1 MIETLF
7 EIKSKTG
14 EIIATNLPPE
24 FGFNLGELK
33 GRIKLAKCPI
43 SGEQMRHGYFESEVG
58 KIYLASY
65 TAPTNKIFR
74 RYFEACEF
82 FVPTLAQSV
91 DVQKNSVKQNFRR
104 FKHNLVTHHT
114 NIIQQLEST
123 FPIDTAEKGI
133 HNQIEFV
140 QKILADDPKEAAVAI
155 LKVIKSANLMK
166 SEFDV
171 YDMLSSDKPVLEFY
185 YHNPHKLVLLVLN
198 PFWLEFIE
206 KGVRIDVRE
215 CSCEV
220 SVDYKSIAVVFS
232 HMFENASKY
241 SASDSTLRISFV
253 ENGLSMTIVF
263 EMISLKIKPEEK
275 DKIFDEEFSGEYAKG
290 LALSGNG
297 IGMSI
302 VKNLLSLNKG
312 SIELEIDTDPSA
324 RKTIMGIP
332 FEKNIF
338 KITLPKR
345 GV

>member
-1 MIETLF
+1 MIDTLF
-7 EIKSKTG
+7 EIKSKSG

-24 FGFNLGELK
+24 FVYNSVELI
-33 GRIKLAKCPI
+33 GRIGITTCPI
-43 SGEQMRHGYFESEVG
+43 SGNQMRHGYFESENG
-58 KIYLASY
+58 KVYLASY
-65 TAPTNKIFR
+65 SAPTNKIFR

-82 FVPTLAQSV
+82 FIPTLVQSV
-91 DVQKNSVKQNFRR
+91 DVQKNAVKQNFRR

-171 YDMLSSDKPVLEFY
+171 YDMLSSDKPLLEFY

-206 KGVRIDVRE
+206 RGIRIDVRE
-215 CSCEV
+215 CGCEIL
-220 SVDYKSIAVVFS
+220 VDYKSIAVVFS
-232 HMFENASKY
+232 HMFENTSKY

-253 ENGLSMTIVF
+253 ENPNSVTIVF
-263 EMISLKIKPEEK
+263 DMISLKINPEEK
-275 DKIFDEEFSGEYAKG
+275 DRIFDEEFSGEYAKG
-290 LALSGNG
+290 LALAGNG

-302 VKNLLSLNKG
+302 VKNLLALNKS
-312 SIELEIDTDPSA
+312 SIELDIDTDPAS

>member
-1 MIETLF
+1 
-7 EIKSKTG
+7 
-14 EIIATNLPPE
+14 
-24 FGFNLGELK
+24 
-33 GRIKLAKCPI
+33 
-43 SGEQMRHGYFESEVG
+43 
-58 KIYLASY
+58 
-65 TAPTNKIFR
+65 
-74 RYFEACEF
+74 
-82 FVPTLAQSV
+82 
-91 DVQKNSVKQNFRR
+91 
-104 FKHNLVTHHT
+104 
-114 NIIQQLEST
+114 
-123 FPIDTAEKGI
+123 
-133 HNQIEFV
+133 
-140 QKILADDPKEAAVAI
+140 
-155 LKVIKSANLMK
+155 
-166 SEFDV
+166 
-171 YDMLSSDKPVLEFY
+171 MLSSDKPVLEFY

-215 CSCEV
+215 CSCEI

-253 ENGLSMTIVF
+253 ENGLSVTIVF